1 MRALDVPDKSA
12 RVHQFHRNTL
22 IALKEMLGAAGLAH
36 PRELGPEHVIRRVSA
51 TEVRSLAALH
61 HWARPGELLSGVPD
75 HPVFKVFWDV
85 AVPTASRR
93 HSTTLS
99 LRGSK
104 IRVEPELESSHFP
117 TRRTSWNC
125 PLQLAAEVQRN
136 VLAALAED
144 IGGGDLTALLTP
156 PQALTGHRD
165 QPRSAVLA
173 GTAWFDACFRQLDP
187 KDRDSLEP
195 ARRRHH
201 SAGQTLCEIEAN
213 TRALLT
219 AERAALNFLQ
229 LLSATATVTRLYVD
243 AVAGTGARIVDTRK
257 TLPGLR
263 LAQKY
268 AVTCGGGSNHRLGL
282 YDGILIKENHIMAA
296 GGVTAALVQA
306 TAIGR
311 KDVFIQIEV
320 ETLEQLAEALDAGA
334 TMILLDNMDLAQMRQ
349 AVGLTAG
356 RAELEASGGVSLET
370 VRAIAETGVDRISI
384 GGLTKN
390 VRAIDLSLR
399 HSEG

>member
-1 MRALDVPDKSA
+1 M
-12 RVHQFHRNTL
+12 
-22 IALKEMLGAAGLAH
+22 
-36 PRELGPEHVIRRVSA
+36 EL
-51 TEVRSLAALH
+51 
-61 HWARPGELLSGVPD
+61 
-75 HPVFKVFWDV
+75 
-85 AVPTASRR
+85 
-93 HSTTLS
+93 
-99 LRGSK
+99 
-104 IRVEPELESSHFP
+104 
-117 TRRTSWNC
+117 

-136 VLAALAED
+136 VLAALVED
-144 IGGGDLTALLTP
+144 IGGGDLTALLTS
-156 PQALTGHRD
+156 ATK
-165 QPRSAVLA
+165 RSQGTVISREDAVLA
-173 GTAWFDACFRQLDP
+173 GIAWFDSCFRRLDP
-187 KDRDSLEP
+187 LTVIRWHARDGEQI
-195 ARRRHH
+195 A
-201 SAGQTLCEIEAN
+201 AGQTLCEIEAS

-229 LLSATATVTRLYVD
+229 LLSATATATRRYVD
-243 AVAGTGARIVDTRK
+243 AIAGTGARIVDTRK

-268 AVTCGGGSNHRLGL
+268 AVTCGGGTNHRLGL

-296 GGVTAALVQA
+296 GGVTAALTQA
-306 TAIGR
+306 RAIGR
-311 KDVFIQIEV
+311 SDVFIQIEV
-320 ETLEQLAEALDAGA
+320 ETMEQLAEALDAEA
-334 TMILLDNMDLAQMRQ
+334 TMILLDNMDLTQMHQ